1 MKLIIATIVEFA
13 AVAMF
18 VFSYQA
24 KKRKALILF
33 NGGSRL
39 LYVTQYILR
48 GAFDAAVMDTVA
60 FFVSMTAEKKKAGWI
75 NKHLKLTMILAN
87 LAILSAGL
95 LSYQSP
101 LTFLA
106 IAGVLFETG
115 ALWLTKE
122 SHIRIVAFFGA
133 PCWLVYNFTVGA
145 YLSAA
150 GNALTIISIG
160 LAILRHDIK
169 RTKKEP

>member
-1 MKLIIATIVEFA
+1 MQIIIATIIELA

-33 NGGSRL
+33 NGGSRI

-48 GAFDAAVMDTVA
+48 GAYDAAIMDTVA
-60 FFVSMTAEKKKAGWI
+60 FFVSMTAEKNKVGWI
-75 NKHLKLTMILAN
+75 NKHLKLTIILAN
-87 LAILSAGL
+87 FAIVSVGL
-95 LSYQSP
+95 LSYRSP

-115 ALWLTKE
+115 ALWFTKE
-122 SHIRIVAFFGA
+122 RHIRMVAFFGA
-133 PCWLVYNFTVGA
+133 PCWLIYNLIVGA
-145 YLSAA
+145 YACAA

-169 RTKKEP
+169 QTKKEP